1 MDHAAGGITVMAG
14 GKLCQEETEQ
24 DLTEW
29 ARGQEEAQGFATVL
43 TDRDI

>member
-1 MDHAAGGITVMAG
+1 MAG
-14 GKLCQEETEQ
+14 GELCQEETEQ

-29 ARGQEEAQGFATVL
+29 ALEQEEAQGFATVL

>member
-1 MDHAAGGITVMAG
+1 MGHAAGGITIEAG
-14 GKLCQEETEQ
+14 GKICHEETEQ

-29 ARGQEEAQGFATVL
+29 ARGQEEVPGFAAVM